1 MAPPTRSRS
10 STRKPRRIRSCSRPT
25 RWSPSSTTSRASI
38 RSARRPSTTCTA
50 SSPARDH
57 ARSMTAIAAASR
69 PPGPTARARL
79 AKALPY
85 LLLVPGLLWLF
96 VFYVLPAIQMFTY
109 SISEG
114 SLETGFTMTFS
125 LDAYRTAVT
134 RFGPQFLNSI
144 IYGGLATILCLLIGF
159 PVAYT
164 IAFRGG
170 KRKSLILFLVIA
182 PFFTSFLIRT
192 ISWKILLGD
201 EGPLLAPLRHGFG
214 LIDANIPILGT
225 GAVIDG
231 RFTLLNTPIAQ
242 LAGLTY
248 NFLPFMILPLYV
260 ALEKIDVRLLEA
272 AGDLY
277 GNRRAAFRRVTWPLA
292 LPGVFAGS
300 LLTFIPAMGDY
311 INAELLGN
319 PQTRMIG
326 NVIQNRLL
334 LQNDYPVG
342 SALSFILMAGILV
355 AVAVYAR
362 ALGTEQLTG

>member
-1 MAPPTRSRS
+1 
-10 STRKPRRIRSCSRPT
+10 
-25 RWSPSSTTSRASI
+25 
-38 RSARRPSTTCTA
+38 
-50 SSPARDH
+50 
-57 ARSMTAIAAASR
+57 MTAATATA
-69 PPGPTARARL
+69 PTGPTFRARFGRAVPYVLL
-79 AKALPY
+79 A
-85 LLLVPGLLWLF
+85 PGLLWL
-96 VFYVLPAIQMFTY
+96 VIFYVIPAIQMFTY
-109 SISEG
+109 SVSEG
-114 SLETGFTMTFS
+114 TLETGYTMTFS
-125 LDAYRTAVT
+125 GDAYATAINQ
-134 RFGPQFLNSI
+134 FGRQFTNSLL
-144 IYGGLATILCLLIGF
+144 YGGLATVFTLAIGF

-170 KRKSLILFLVIA
+170 RYKNLILFLVIA

-214 LIDANIPILGT
+214 LIDANIPLLGHA
-225 GAVIDG
+225 GIIDG
-231 RFTLLNTPIAQ
+231 RFSILNTPIAQ
-242 LAGLTY
+242 VAGLTY

-260 ALEKIDVRLLEA
+260 ALEKIDIRLIEA
-272 AGDLY
+272 AEDLY
-277 GNRRAAFRRVTWPLA
+277 ANRAAAFRRVTLPLA

-319 PQTRMIG
+319 PSTRMIG

-362 ALGTEQLTG
+362 LLGTEQLTG

>member
-1 MAPPTRSRS
+1 MTA
-10 STRKPRRIRSCSRPT
+10 
-25 RWSPSSTTSRASI
+25 A
-38 RSARRPSTTCTA
+38 TA
-50 SSPARDH
+50 SAP
-57 ARSMTAIAAASR
+57 T
-69 PPGPTARARL
+69 GPTFRARFGR
-79 AKALPY
+79 AVPY
-85 LLLVPGLLWLF
+85 LLLAPGLLWL
-96 VFYVLPAIQMFTY
+96 VIFYVIPAVQMFTY
-109 SISEG
+109 SVSTG
-114 SLETGFTMTFS
+114 TLETGFEMTFTP
-125 LDAYRTAVT
+125 DAYVEAINQ
-134 RFGPQFLNSI
+134 FGRQFLNSI
-144 IYGGLATILCLLIGF
+144 LYGGAATLLTLAIGF

-170 KRKSLILFLVIA
+170 RYKNLILFLVIA

-214 LIDANIPILGT
+214 LIDANIPLLGHL
-225 GAVIDG
+225 GVIDG
-231 RFTLLNTPIAQ
+231 RFSLLNTPIAQ
-242 LAGLTY
+242 VAGLTY

-260 ALEKIDVRLLEA
+260 ALEKIDPRLIEA
-272 AGDLY
+272 AEDLY
-277 GNRRAAFRRVTWPLA
+277 ANRGAAFRRVTLPLA

-319 PQTRMIG
+319 PSTRMIG

-342 SALSFILMAGILV
+342 SALSFILMAAILV

-362 ALGTEQLTG
+362 LLGTEQLTG

>member
-1 MAPPTRSRS
+1 
-10 STRKPRRIRSCSRPT
+10 
-25 RWSPSSTTSRASI
+25 
-38 RSARRPSTTCTA
+38 
-50 SSPARDH
+50 
-57 ARSMTAIAAASR
+57 MTAATATA
-69 PPGPTARARL
+69 PTGPTFRARFGRAVPYVLL
-79 AKALPY
+79 A
-85 LLLVPGLLWLF
+85 PGLFWL
-96 VFYVLPAIQMFTY
+96 VIFYVIPAIQMFTY

-114 SLETGFTMTFS
+114 TLETGYTMTFS
-125 LDAYRTAVT
+125 GDAYATAINQ
-134 RFGPQFLNSI
+134 FGRQFTNSLL
-144 IYGGLATILCLLIGF
+144 YGGLATVFTLAIGF

-170 KRKSLILFLVIA
+170 RYKNLILFLVIA

-214 LIDANIPILGT
+214 LIDANIPILGHA
-225 GAVIDG
+225 GVIDG
-231 RFTLLNTPIAQ
+231 RFSILNTPVAQ
-242 LAGLTY
+242 VAGLTY

-260 ALEKIDVRLLEA
+260 ALEKIDIRLIEA
-272 AGDLY
+272 AEDLY
-277 GNRRAAFRRVTWPLA
+277 ANRAAAFRRVTLPLA

-319 PQTRMIG
+319 PSTRMIG

-362 ALGTEQLTG
+362 LLGTEQLTG

>member
-1 MAPPTRSRS
+1 
-10 STRKPRRIRSCSRPT
+10 
-25 RWSPSSTTSRASI
+25 
-38 RSARRPSTTCTA
+38 
-50 SSPARDH
+50 
-57 ARSMTAIAAASR
+57 MTAIAAASR

-201 EGPLLAPLRHGFG
+201 EGPLLGPLKHTFG
-214 LIDANIPILGT
+214 IVPGAFSLLGT
-225 GAVIDG
+225 PV
-231 RFTLLNTPIAQ
+231 AQ
-242 LAGLTY
+242 VAGLTY

-260 ALEKIDVRLLEA
+260 ALEKIDMRLLEA
-272 AGDLY
+272 AGDLFA
-277 GNRRAAFRRVTWPLA
+277 NRGATFRRVTLPLA

-334 LQNDYPVG
+334 IQNDYPVG
-342 SALSFILMAGILV
+342 SALSFILMAGILI
-355 AVAVYAR
+355 AVTIYAR

>member
-1 MAPPTRSRS
+1 
-10 STRKPRRIRSCSRPT
+10 
-25 RWSPSSTTSRASI
+25 
-38 RSARRPSTTCTA
+38 
-50 SSPARDH
+50 
-57 ARSMTAIAAASR
+57 MTAAT
-69 PPGPTARARL
+69 PTARSAPRGPTLRARFGRTV
-79 AKALPY
+79 PY
-85 LLLVPGLLWLF
+85 LLLAPGLIWL
-96 VFYVLPAIQMFTY
+96 VLFYLIPAVQMFTY
-109 SISEG
+109 SISTG
-114 SLETGFTMTFS
+114 TLETGFTMTFG
-125 LDAYRTAVT
+125 LDAYATAID
-134 RFGPQFLNSI
+134 RFGKQFLNSI
-144 IYGGLATILCLLIGF
+144 VYGGLATLFTLAIGF

-170 KRKSLILFLVIA
+170 RYKNLILFLVIA

-201 EGPLLAPLRHGFG
+201 EGPLLGPLKHVLHVLPGDFS
-214 LIDANIPILGT
+214 I
-225 GAVIDG
+225 
-231 RFTLLNTPIAQ
+231 LNTAVAQ
-242 LAGLTY
+242 VAGLTY

-260 ALEKIDVRLLEA
+260 ALEKIDIRLIEA
-272 AGDLY
+272 AEDLY
-277 GNRRAAFRRVTWPLA
+277 ANRRAAFRRVTLPLA

-311 INAELLGN
+311 INADLLGN
-319 PQTRMIG
+319 PSTRMIG